1 MGWAAARL
9 RKRRFHV
16 HRGNLAGMLEPSSNG
31 LPLTIIDCELY
42 GEPYLV
48 LPSPRLIETCC
59 QSARAFLVI
68 RIFRCDASPIHQRR
82 VLSIV
87 SSPSPRQNAV
97 HVLGTTRYS
106 GQIDLPGRRG
116 TTWTDEYIAD
126 MQPCVLRRPCK
137 APDSQDACERLPPFP
152 ARSGVFPET
161 PRERLRRCRRRMWS
175 SRSRAGSCAD
185 THRIWPRPK

>member
-1 MGWAAARL
+1 MGVFAIWKLLSREVCDGRMGGMTLGWAAARL

-82 VLSIV
+82 VLFVV

-97 HVLGTTRYS
+97 LYMYWERPGTR
-106 GQIDLPGRRG
+106 
-116 TTWTDEYIAD
+116 
-126 MQPCVLRRPCK
+126 V
-137 APDSQDACERLPPFP
+137 
-152 ARSGVFPET
+152 RSTYLAVAV
-161 PRERLRRCRRRMWS
+161 RHDR
-175 SRSRAGSCAD
+175 
-185 THRIWPRPK
+185 